1 MPRREL
7 RVAKACADLDSVE
20 AVAKALGLSFHTTR
34 GYIHEMSRK
43 VPGTLPACIKIKL
56 WAKGAPLSLLG
67 VKE

>member
-34 GYIHEMSRK
+34 GYIHSMSFK
-43 VPGTLPACIKIKL
+43 VPGTLPAFVRIKL
-56 WAKGAPLSLLG
+56 WAKGASPDLLG